1 MSEQEKDAKTP
12 LAPSAEGGN
21 PEPAPEVEEEGAE
34 AEAPEA
40 EAEEGAEAETAEEE
54 EEDLVPFHKHPR
66 WQAREEKMREL
77 ESQVALMKK
86 DADMQAKIAA
96 MTPEEKTAWEAAKKM
111 GLATK
116 FDLEDVQSQHTM
128 ETNLL
133 KQEIAIKDL
142 LIKYPS
148 AKGNE
153 QAIRELASL
162 PQNVNKGF
170 EEIYQSYFKP
180 DKKIIKRT
188 VKTGLKPIAS
198 PESKK
203 TEATLTS
210 AMVASMSLE
219 EYKKRSPE
227 ILALMKEGKL
237 S

>member
-1 MSEQEKDAKTP
+1 MSEEKKDAKTP
-12 LAPSAEGGN
+12 LAPSAEDGN
-21 PEPAPEVEEEGAE
+21 PEPSPEVEEEGAE
-34 AEAPEA
+34 AEAPET
-40 EAEEGAEAETAEEE
+40 EAEEGAEASEEE

-77 ESQVALMKK
+77 ESQVALMKR

-148 AKGNE
+148 AKGHE

-162 PQNVNKGF
+162 PQNINKGF
-170 EEIYQSYFKP
+170 EEIYQNYFKP

-188 VKTGLKPIAS
+188 VKTGLKPVAS

-203 TEATLTS
+203 SEGALTS

-219 EYKKRSPE
+219 EYRKRSPE